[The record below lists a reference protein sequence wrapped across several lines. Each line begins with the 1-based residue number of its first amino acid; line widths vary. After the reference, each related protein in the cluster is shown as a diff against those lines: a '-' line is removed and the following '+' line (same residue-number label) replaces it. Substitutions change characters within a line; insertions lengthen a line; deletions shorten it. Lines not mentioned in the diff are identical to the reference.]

1 MELSRKDKIEILFEI
16 YKNQLEMAK
25 FYDQKAVI
33 VLSVNAGI
41 MAATLWKLFKF
52 ISNPP
57 EDSISFFIKFLFLLE
72 VIIFIGTLIF
82 TFLVLFPQ
90 SKRSELNND
99 SIIFFRSLSQIDTKE
114 RIKQLILP
122 RLENFDELIED
133 LAFQASS
140 VANIVSKKDN
150 FTKIL
155 YYLTLIN
162 ILFISALFLFWIIK
176 IFDT

>member
-1 MELSRKDKIEILFEI
+1 M
-16 YKNQLEMAK
+16 
-25 FYDQKAVI
+25 
-33 VLSVNAGI
+33 
-41 MAATLWKLFKF
+41 
-52 ISNPP
+52 
-57 EDSISFFIKFLFLLE
+57 
-72 VIIFIGTLIF
+72 GTLIF